1 MSADALHPGPD
12 ASLLG
17 LDPAMVAQA
26 RALARRAGQ
35 PIVELAR
42 THTTVSV
49 ERAVLRLAGL
59 DGADDEGMP
68 WVNRLADAV
77 RETAG
82 LEHGIALPAWDALL
96 TGNYPSLGALAAA
109 AAAGTVK
116 FRIPEGRDAVAAAD
130 AARAALAAG
139 FARIDTRRAERD
151 AMITATG
158 DPPSRGST

>member
-1 MSADALHPGPD
+1 MSADALHPGPA

-17 LDPAMVAQA
+17 LDPAMVTQA
-26 RALARRAGQ
+26 RELARRAGQ

-77 RETAG
+77 RESAG
-82 LEHGIALPAWDALL
+82 LEHGIALPAWDALV
-96 TGNYPSLGALAAA
+96 TGGYPSLAALAAA
-109 AAAGTVK
+109 AAAS
-116 FRIPEGRDAVAAAD
+116 
-130 AARAALAAG
+130 AARDG
-139 FARIDTRRAERD
+139 
-151 AMITATG
+151 
-158 DPPSRGST
+158 